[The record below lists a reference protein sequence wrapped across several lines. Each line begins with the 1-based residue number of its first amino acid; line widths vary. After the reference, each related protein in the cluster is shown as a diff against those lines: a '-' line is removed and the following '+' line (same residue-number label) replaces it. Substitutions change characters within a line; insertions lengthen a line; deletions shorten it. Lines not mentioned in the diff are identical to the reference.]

1 MTRSPQRIVVHG
13 VESDDRARIA
23 RVAGR
28 NGAGVTESDDL
39 ADVLRSLSSDDVV
52 LVLVVATG
60 DDAVAD
66 ASDLR
71 EILRRRQRSAVPV
84 VLVTTGDDITTRLAA
99 LDAGVDDVIGAAL
112 DDTEIAARFTAHA
125 RRHATWLSRMAS
137 ELEGRVSAASSI
149 SRRALGAGG
158 VIDKAQ
164 VVCEEFVA
172 TEGVRRVAVFELTG
186 AEARLVAS
194 QQSPGAA
201 EMRRDTALPAGTLPI
216 GSDLAA
222 DSSALLSIIDPRNL
236 HPTISTSLPPDVRG
250 MLVFSPLVHDGRQVG
265 LLMVEADDELSDSR
279 SLALAA
285 VADLGPVV
293 GAAIGPALS
302 ELVAD
307 APRRSAIRQIIDN
320 EAFGI
325 VFQPVVHMTSMRIVG
340 FEALTRFDNGVRP
353 DLQFH
358 VAAQLGLGRE
368 LELVTLQRAFVDARR
383 RPFATWLSV
392 NVSAETLVDDAFG
405 LLVRENPDLPL
416 VIELTEHQPID
427 DYPAIQDAVT
437 ALDNA
442 RIAVDDAGSGYSS
455 LRHIMRLD
463 PTFVKLD
470 RTWVQDIDEDPA
482 RRALISGLVSFVAE
496 RGGNV
501 VAEGVER
508 SGELDVLRE
517 LGATHAQGYLL
528 GRPAPMDQ
536 IVEST
541 DDTVLPA

>member
-1 MTRSPQRIVVHG
+1 MTRSPQRIVVFG
-13 VESDDRARIA
+13 AEPAGRGRIA
-23 RVAGR
+23 RAAGR
-28 NGAGVTESDDL
+28 DGVGVTETGDV
-39 ADVLRSLSSDDVV
+39 ADVARSLATDDVV
-52 LVLVVATG
+52 LVVVMAGGEADG
-60 DDAVAD
+60 DT
-66 ASDLR
+66 LEELH
-71 EILRRRQRSAVPV
+71 EILRQRHRSVAPV
-84 VLVTTGDDITTRLAA
+84 VVVDTAGCLVTRLGA
-99 LDAGVDDVIGAAL
+99 LHAGADDVVDASL
-112 DDTEIAARFTAHA
+112 DDAELAARFGAHT
-125 RRHATWLSRMAS
+125 RRHATWVAHMTS
-137 ELEGRVSAASSI
+137 ELEGRTSAASAI

-158 VIDKAQ
+158 VTDKAQ
-164 VVCEEFVA
+164 VVCDEFVA
-172 TEGVRRVAVFELTG
+172 TDGVRRVAVFELTG

-194 QQSPGAA
+194 QQRDGAA

-236 HPTISTSLPPDVRG
+236 HPTLATSLPPDVRG
-250 MLVFSPLVHDGRQVG
+250 MLVFSPLAHDGRQVG
-265 LLMVEADDELSDSR
+265 LLMVEADDHLSDSR

-285 VADLGPVV
+285 VADLGPVI

-302 ELVAD
+302 DLVAD
-307 APRRSAIRQIIDN
+307 APRRAAIRQII
-320 EAFGI
+320 ELESFGI
-325 VFQPVVHMTSMRIVG
+325 VFQPILHMTSMRIVG
-340 FEALTRFDNGVRP
+340 FEALTRFDNGERP
-353 DLQFH
+353 DVQFH
-358 VAAQLGLGRE
+358 VAAQLGLGRD

-392 NVSAETLVDDAFG
+392 NVSAETVVDDAFG
-405 LLVRENPDLPL
+405 RLVRENADLPL

-427 DYPAIQDAVT
+427 DYPSIQKAV
-437 ALDNA
+437 AGIDNA

-482 RRALISGLVSFVAE
+482 RRALISGLVSFVNE